1 MYLFKKNGE
10 MIEKYFIGFNA
21 KDVEKLRYEIINNCS
36 KIVHQE
42 CDSTDGPNRFD
53 HLRIRNYHRSE
64 RIETYEYTDGP
75 DEEIYHFSYDEYKFP
90 YLVSLIDKLLD
101 GDISALEKIYHP
113 NFKHK
118 EKDFKKMI
126 EIASKEADK
135 IDNLNV
141 EEKIEKLKEIQCLF
155 KNSELNKNRKPI
167 NDYYLRLQGLIK
179 SELIGSVSI
188 SEILKVK
195 EFLDSSLVI
204 DNNIKKLLKP
214 QSIVKK

>member
-10 MIEKYFIGFNA
+10 MIEKYFISFNS
-21 KDVEKLRYEIINNCS
+21 KDVEKLKCEIINNCS

-42 CDSTDGPNRFD
+42 YDSHIEPNYFD
-53 HLRIRNYHRSE
+53 YLRIRNFHKSE
-64 RIETYEYTDGP
+64 QIGRYEYTDGP
-75 DEEIYHFSYDEYKFP
+75 SEAIYHFIYDEYKFP

-113 NFKHK
+113 NLKH
-118 EKDFKKMI
+118 EENDFKKSI

-135 IDNLNV
+135 INNLNV
-141 EEKIEKLKEIQCLF
+141 EKKIEKLKEIQILLE
-155 KNSELNKNRKPI
+155 NSELNKNCQPI
-167 NDYYLRLQGLIK
+167 NDYYLRLQSLIK

-188 SEILKVK
+188 SEILRVK
-195 EFLDSSLVI
+195 AFFDSSLVI

-214 QSIVKK
+214 